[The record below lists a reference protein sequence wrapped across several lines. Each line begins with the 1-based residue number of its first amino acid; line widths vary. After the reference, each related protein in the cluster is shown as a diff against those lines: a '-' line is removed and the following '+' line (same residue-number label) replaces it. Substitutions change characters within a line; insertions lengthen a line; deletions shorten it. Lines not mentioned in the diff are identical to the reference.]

1 MYVHHTLVERLFNDE
16 NVPFL
21 LYFRA
26 QVPWV
31 GRLLSTSYSLAVRRV
46 LTSVSHILSIEK
58 KLHGNQIVSRRSLGE
73 CSPKYHSKWFP
84 LLFST
89 ASERAEADVG
99 EWEGMHFCK
108 QLWQLVILCVLEGSP
123 CSHLVFWKV
132 PPVATLM
139 SQFLVSPEVWTVRFC
154 CLDHSVCA
162 ALLWQP

>member
-1 MYVHHTLVERLFNDE
+1 MYITLWLNVYSMMKMFPFSSTFVHRFRGLADSSAQVTHWQWEEFWRLF
-16 NVPFL
+16 PIFSPSRRS
-21 LYFRA
+21 FR
-26 QVPWV
+26 
-31 GRLLSTSYSLAVRRV
+31 
-46 LTSVSHILSIEK
+46 
-58 KLHGNQIVSRRSLGE
+58 GNQIVSRRSLGE

>member
-84 LLFST
+84 LPFST
-89 ASERAEADVG
+89 ASEQAEADVG
-99 EWEGMHFCK
+99 EWEGMRFCE
-108 QLWQLVILCVLEGSP
+108 QFWQLVILCVLEGSP
-123 CSHLVFWKV
+123 CSHLDVTISSLSRSV
-132 PPVATLM
+132 DGA
-139 SQFLVSPEVWTVRFC
+139 FLLFRPLSLC
-154 CLDHSVCA
+154 CFIMA
-162 ALLWQP
+162 ALIH